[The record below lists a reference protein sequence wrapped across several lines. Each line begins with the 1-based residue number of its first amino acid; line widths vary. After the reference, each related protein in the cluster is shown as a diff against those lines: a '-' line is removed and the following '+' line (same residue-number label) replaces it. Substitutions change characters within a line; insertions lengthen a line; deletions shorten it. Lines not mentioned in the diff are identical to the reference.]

1 MSGTIPSVD
10 DLLTRAR
17 ELAPVLGQQARETEQ
32 RRRVSA
38 ETAKLFQDAGF
49 FRILQPKR
57 FGGYEMDY
65 GVQLRV
71 AAELAKGC
79 ASSAWVASVIGCHAW
94 LLGMY
99 EPQAQDDVWS
109 KDTRTL
115 ISSSFAPV
123 EMKLE
128 RAPGGLNLS
137 GRWKFSSGVDL
148 CGWTQLFCVVPPE
161 GGKGPPD
168 PVFALVPLDGKAAKV
183 EDTWN
188 VSGLAGTGSNDIVVD
203 NVFVPAHR
211 ILHFAA
217 TRGGKTPGSAASDS
231 HIYRLSVFAAFPIN
245 LIGAAL
251 GAAQGALDAVVAG
264 LAERKAIS
272 QVKLAEQQSVQL
284 RIARASALA
293 NAAEALLLQTIE
305 AINRLY
311 RASDDVPLLERA
323 NWRINVCYAAE
334 MLGQCVD
341 TLFPLLG
348 GRGLIATDPVQRAW
362 RDVHAVMQHVA
373 IVWDPTAAPYG
384 QVRLGKPWP
393 DLLSI

>member
-1 MSGTIPSVD
+1 MSGNIPSVD
-10 DLLTRAR
+10 ALLAKARAMMPTLR
-17 ELAPVLGQQARETEQ
+17 QQARETEQ
-32 RRRVSA
+32 RRRVSDA
-38 ETAKLFQDAGF
+38 IGKQFQEAGF

-57 FGGYEMDY
+57 YGGYEMDY
-65 GVQLRV
+65 GVQLRM
-71 AAELAKGC
+71 AAELGRGC
-79 ASSAWVASVIGCHAW
+79 ASSAWVASVVGCHAW

-99 EPQAQDDVWS
+99 EPQAQDDVWA
-109 KDTRTL
+109 KDSDTL

-123 EMKLE
+123 EMRLE
-128 RAPGGLNLS
+128 RAPGGLMLS

-148 CGWTQLFCVVPPE
+148 CQWAQLFCVIPPE

-168 PVFALVPLDGKAAKV
+168 AVFALVPLDGKTAKV
-183 EDTWN
+183 EDVWN

-203 NVFVPAHR
+203 NAFVPEHR
-211 ILHFAA
+211 LLHFAE
-217 TRGGKTPGSAASDS
+217 TRGGKTRGSAASDS
-231 HIYRLSVFAAFPIN
+231 HLYRISVFAAFPIN

-251 GAAQGALDAVVAG
+251 GAAQGALDLIVAG
-264 LAERKAIS
+264 LADRKAIS

-305 AINRLY
+305 SINRSY
-311 RASDDVPLLERA
+311 RASDDVALLERA